1 MSEPINADAGLG
13 RRGVML
19 VLSSPSGAGKSTIAR
34 TLIEQEGGA
43 GLKLSIS
50 VTTRARRASEV
61 EGVHY
66 QFVDVERFHTMRQA
80 GELLEWAE
88 VHGNFYATPRKPV
101 ETHLAGGGDMVF
113 DIDWQGAKQLRQ
125 SAAVDVVSVFILPP
139 SADELRARLKRRAE
153 DTDEAIRQRLEN
165 AKSEMTHW
173 VEYDHVVV
181 NRDLAAALEE
191 VRSILHAEKT
201 RRPRLTG
208 MDRFVAG
215 MIESL

>member
-1 MSEPINADAGLG
+1 MNEVSKSGAGPA

-34 TLIEQEGGA
+34 TLLDQEKDA
-43 GLKLSIS
+43 GLRLSIS
-50 VTTRARRASEV
+50 VTTRARRPSEV

-101 ETHLAGGGDMVF
+101 EIHLAAGGDMVF
-113 DIDWQGAKQLRQ
+113 DMDWQGAKQLRQ
-125 SAAVDVVSVFILPP
+125 TAGNDVVSIFVLPP
-139 SADELRARLKRRAE
+139 SANELRARLKRRAE
-153 DTDEAIRQRLEN
+153 DADEEIERRLEN
-165 AKSEMTHW
+165 AKAEMTHW

-181 NRDLAAALEE
+181 NRDLEAALAD
-191 VRSILHAEKT
+191 VRSILHAEKS
-201 RRPRLTG
+201 RRSRFTG
-208 MDRFVAG
+208 MAPFVKA
-215 MIESL
+215 MIDGL